1 MQQLLASLVY
11 PVIHMQQL
19 LASLVYKLSHQYVLQ
34 RLLLLW
40 DV

>member
-11 PVIHMQQL
+11 PVTHMQQL
-19 LASLVYKLSHQYVLQ
+19 LASLVYKLSHQHVLQ